1 MKSRILTLMAGLFCL
16 ASFNAF
22 AQLSD
27 EEYAYITMDLQG
39 ILDLT
44 MTTNPQ
50 VDFSF
55 NSIAEYKQ
63 GIVKYNATQLEVDA
77 TVAWDL
83 YVYASTDN
91 WTQVEAY
98 STNGASTLPSE
109 IIEISSSVDNSAIA
123 GGEGLDNNFVSLKG
137 LTNSG
142 MDDGTPDAN
151 TQFLMGGDNTT
162 AGVGVIEA
170 GDPGTAASNPT
181 THKFRMSY
189 RLKPDIPGTFPN
201 STVLLDDPA
210 LGNTADYAQ
219 AGYYYIE
226 VVYALVEDL

>member
-1 MKSRILTLMAGLFCL
+1 MLIGLFCF
-16 ASFNAF
+16 ASFSAF
-22 AQLSD
+22 SQLSD

-55 NSIAEYKQ
+55 NSIADYKH
-63 GIVKYNATQLEVDA
+63 GITKFNATQLEVDA

-98 STNGASTLPSE
+98 SANGAAVLPAE
-109 IIEISSSVDNSAIA
+109 ILEINSSYDNTGVTA
-123 GGEGLDNNFVSLKG
+123 GLGTGFVSLKG
-137 LTNSG
+137 SVNSG
-142 MDDGTPDAN
+142 CDDGTPDAA
-151 TQFLMGGDNTT
+151 TQFIMGGDNTT
-162 AGVGVIEA
+162 EAAITAGA
-170 GDPGTAASNPT
+170 PGTAAGNPT

-189 RLKPDIPGTFPN
+189 KLQPGIPGSFLN
-201 STVLLDDPA
+201 STVPLTTPA
-210 LGNTADYAQ
+210 LGNTDDYAQ
-219 AGYYYIE
+219 AGYYYLE
-226 VVYALVEDL
+226 VVYAIIEDL

>member
-1 MKSRILTLMAGLFCL
+1 MKTRITTLLVGLFCL

-22 AQLSD
+22 SQLSD

-55 NSIAEYKQ
+55 NSIADYQ
-63 GIVKYNATQLEVDA
+63 HGIIKYNATQLEVDA

-83 YVYASTDN
+83 YVYASSPLWD
-91 WTQVEAY
+91 QVEAY
-98 STNGASTLPSE
+98 STNGAGQLPAE
-109 IIEISSSVDNSAIA
+109 ILEIASSYDNTAIA
-123 GGEGLDNNFVSLKG
+123 GGVGLGNTFTSLKG
-137 LTNSG
+137 LVTSG
-142 MDDGTPDAN
+142 MDDGTPDVN
-151 TQFLMGGDNTT
+151 TQFLMGGDNTI
-162 AGVGVIEA
+162 AAAVESGV
-170 GDPGTAASNPT
+170 PGTAAGNPD
-181 THKFRMSY
+181 THKFRINY
-189 RLKPDIPGTFPN
+189 KLKPGVAAKFTDADGITDLSTIGTN
-201 STVLLDDPA
+201 TV
-210 LGNTADYAQ
+210 DYAQ